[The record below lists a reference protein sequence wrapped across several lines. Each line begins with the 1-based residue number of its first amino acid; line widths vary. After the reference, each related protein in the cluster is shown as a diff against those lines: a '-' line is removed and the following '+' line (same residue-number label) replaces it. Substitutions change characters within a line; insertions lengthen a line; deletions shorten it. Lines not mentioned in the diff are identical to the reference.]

1 MSEFDTIAERA
12 LGQNPTYADAKQG
25 EHAREVLQGLE
36 NQGDATPAEVAAL
49 RALNLNR
56 TVDQEEIG
64 ATDATYRGAAQG
76 VTLSAHD
83 ELAGVLGWLAGGM
96 SQHAYTTARDG
107 SRQLDEAAQRGFPE
121 EFSSGKAAGNIGTM
135 AIPGGAALKATKGMG
150 LLGKSLVSGLTMGT
164 AAGTDGFMG
173 GEGFENRIENA
184 KAPAMIGAGIGI
196 LAPGAGYL
204 AGRGVRGLQNMR
216 RNIPGF
222 GPVATN
228 RVARSLNS
236 RRLGDA
242 ADIEAYLA
250 GLGDEA
256 MLADVPGAPRKL
268 AQGVAAMPGK
278 GGDILQDA
286 IESRTYGTSERV
298 ARVVDDTLGQ
308 ADEAFD
314 ARRALANERSSKL
327 GPEYDAALTF
337 DKPID
342 VSGIQS
348 AVALQAGESAGS
360 VKSSLRRLLSD
371 LGDRNVSAIRLHNI
385 RSELSDA
392 INKAQI
398 SGAKK
403 FSRQMDPFLKMIDDK
418 LDAVP
423 GYRDARLGYSANK
436 ALDDAIENG
445 RKVFSGSA
453 VSAMSPTEL
462 RETMA
467 KMSPAQKDAFR
478 KGAREWVSALMG
490 TSRNDSAAAWGAFEK
505 GWNDQ
510 KLRLVLG
517 NEAAEKVIKRLRAE
531 SAFSKTRGDVLA
543 GSQTQFRDE
552 AAGALADLRDTDTGR
567 RPGPLSRAK
576 RAIDDVGNAAVDSI
590 LYGPRR
596 RNANAEIGGILS
608 LQGRAR
614 DEVVRGLL
622 QEALVLQQSTRAENV
637 TSGLLDFVLRT
648 GGTGLVAGSM
658 P

>member
-1 MSEFDTIAERA
+1 MSEFDTIAKRA
-12 LGQNPTYADAKQG
+12 LGKKPSYADAKQG
-25 EHAREVLQGLE
+25 EHARNVLQGLAD
-36 NQGDATPAEVAAL
+36 QGDASPAERAAL

-56 TVDQEEIG
+56 STDQEEIG
-64 ATDATYRGAAQG
+64 ASEATYRGAAQG
-76 VTLSAHD
+76 ATLSARD
-83 ELAGVLGWLAGGM
+83 ELAGALGWFTGGM
-96 SQHAYTTARDG
+96 TNDAYTSARDE
-107 SRQLDEAAQRGFPE
+107 SRRLDEAAQQAFPE
-121 EFSSGKAAGNIGTM
+121 EFATGKTAGNISTM

-150 LLGKSLVSGLTMGT
+150 LAGKSLVGGLTMGA
-164 AAGTDGFMG
+164 AAGADGFMS
-173 GEGFENRIENA
+173 GEGFTDRIDRA
-184 KAPAMIGAGIGI
+184 KLPALIGAGFGI

-204 AGRGVRGLQNMR
+204 AGRGVRGFQNMR
-216 RNIPGF
+216 RSIPDF

-228 RVARSLNS
+228 RVARSLDS

-286 IESRTYGTSERV
+286 IENRASGASERV
-298 ARVVDDTLGQ
+298 SRVVDDTLGQ

-314 ARRALANERSSKL
+314 ARRALAAERSSKL

-337 DKPID
+337 EKQID

-348 AVALQAGESAGS
+348 AVTLQAGESSGS

-371 LGDRNVSAIRLHNI
+371 LGEGKVSAVRLHNI

-392 INKAQI
+392 VNKARV

-403 FSRQMDPFLKMIDDK
+403 FSTQMDPILRMIDDK

-423 GYRDARLGYSANK
+423 GYRDARLGYGANK
-436 ALDDAIENG
+436 ALDDAIEDG

-453 VSAMSPTEL
+453 VSAMSPAEL
-462 RETMA
+462 REAMA
-467 KMSPAQKDAFR
+467 NMSPAQKDAFR

-490 TSRNDSAAAWGAFEK
+490 TCRNDAAAAWGAFEK

-517 NEAAEKVIKRLRAE
+517 HEAAEKVIKRLRAE
-531 SAFSKTRGDVLA
+531 KTFSGTRGDVLA

-552 AAGALADLRDTDTGR
+552 AAGALVDLRDVDTGR

-576 RAIDDVGNAAVDSI
+576 RALDDVGNAAVDSV

-608 LQGRAR
+608 LQGKA
-614 DEVVRGLL
+614 
-622 QEALVLQQSTRAENV
+622 
-637 TSGLLDFVLRT
+637 
-648 GGTGLVAGSM
+648 
-658 P
+658 